1 MKTLSE
7 WMHSQGYQTNNEDL
21 YIEACTHSSYANEHA
36 KDPIDNNERL
46 EFMGDAVLQ
55 IWSSDQLIHMRPKLH
70 EGQMTTLRAQTVCEA
85 TLAKLN
91 DQLGWYEFLRL
102 GAGEIK
108 TGGRHRRSI
117 MADQF
122 EACIGAIYLDQGYA
136 VCDEILTKVMK
147 PEFSQPKRED
157 VTEYK
162 THLQEVIQA
171 DSRKT
176 IQYRLLE
183 ETGPSNAPTF
193 TMGVY
198 LDDILLGKG
207 TSGTK
212 KKAEQKAAKDA
223 FEKMAK

>member
-7 WMHSQGYQTNNEDL
+7 WMHSQGYETKNEEL
-21 YIEACTHSSYANEHA
+21 YLEACTHSSYANEHA
-36 KDPIDNNERL
+36 NDPIDNNERL

-55 IWSSDQLIHMRPKLH
+55 IWSSDQLIHMQPKLH

-102 GAGEIK
+102 GVGEIK
-108 TGGRHRRSI
+108 TGGRRRRSI

-147 PEFSQPKRED
+147 PEFSQPKSED
-157 VTEYK
+157 VTDYK

-183 ETGPSNAPTF
+183 ETGTSNAPTF

-198 LDDILLGKG
+198 LDDIL
-207 TSGTK
+207 
-212 KKAEQKAAKDA
+212 
-223 FEKMAK
+223 